1 MIPTNPIDDDDQASL
16 VIQREIGMALRM
28 SFETATTRDP
38 LPEQM
43 ALLLLRLALAESLG
57 ATVEEDRKK
66 GKRSNGVVRRW
77 LSTFSPKLSSPKR
90 SWRFI

>member
-16 VIQREIGMALRM
+16 VIQREIAMALRM
-28 SFETATTRDP
+28 SFESATRDP

-57 ATVEEDRKK
+57 ATVEEDPKK

-77 LSTFSPKLSSPKR
+77 LSAFSPTLSSPKR

>member
-28 SFETATTRDP
+28 SFESATREP

-57 ATVEEDRKK
+57 ATVEEDPRMRK
-66 GKRSNGVVRRW
+66 GSNGVVRRW
-77 LSTFSPKLSSPKR
+77 LSAFSPTSSPKR
-90 SWRFI
+90 SWRSI

>member
-1 MIPTNPIDDDDQASL
+1 MRPINPIDDDDQASL

-28 SFETATTRDP
+28 SFESATRDP

-57 ATVEEDRKK
+57 ATVEEGPRKK
-66 GKRSNGVVRRW
+66 KRSNGVVRRW
-77 LSTFSPKLSSPKR
+77 LSAFSPTSSPKR

>member
-28 SFETATTRDP
+28 SFESATRDP

-57 ATVEEDRKK
+57 ATVEQDRKK
-66 GKRSNGVVRRW
+66 GERSSGVARRW
-77 LSTFSPKLSSPKR
+77 LSAFSSTLSSPKR